1 MTNIEKAAE
10 MIKYQDWY
18 YEFVESGYAEA
29 RARAYASMRA
39 YVKFMN
45 SCPQEE
51 ATILRQM
58 WMDAYNHAVKTM
70 ATYF

>member
-10 MIKYQDWY
+10 MIQRQDWY
-18 YEFVESGYAEA
+18 YEYVDSGYAAA

-51 ATILRQM
+51 AIILRQM
-58 WMDAYNHAVKTM
+58 WMDAYNNAFKGL
-70 ATYF
+70 